1 MKIKT
6 REYLRD
12 IREAEKRGYRRGR
25 EEAFREVHNE
35 DLRKDIYDMVE
46 RTREQTR
53 ELFLKE
59 IKGKAPA
66 KHANEPANVGDEIAA
81 KCF

>member
-6 REYLRD
+6 SEYLRD
-12 IREAEKRGYRRGR
+12 IRKAEERGYRRGR
-25 EEAFREVHNE
+25 EEAFRKVHND

-46 RTREQTR
+46 KTREQIR

-66 KHANEPANVGDEIAA
+66 KHEPANVGDEIAA

>member
-46 RTREQTR
+46 KAREQTR
-53 ELFLKE
+53 ELIIKE

-66 KHANEPANVGDEIAA
+66 EYANKPANVGDEIAA

>member
-46 RTREQTR
+46 KTREQIR
-53 ELFLKE
+53 ELLLKE
-59 IKGKAPA
+59 IKEKAPA
-66 KHANEPANVGDEIAA
+66 KHEPANVGDEIAA

>member
-12 IREAEKRGYRRGR
+12 IREAEERGYRRGR

-35 DLRKDIYDMVE
+35 DRRKDIFDMVE
-46 RTREQTR
+46 KTREQIR
-53 ELFLKE
+53 ELRLKE

-66 KHANEPANVGDEIAA
+66 KHEPANVGDEIAA

>member
-46 RTREQTR
+46 KTREQIR
-53 ELFLKE
+53 ELLLKE
-59 IKGKAPA
+59 IKGKAPE